1 MVETFLSGFAQA
13 FNSARARTEDAN
25 AEQENT
31 LFRYKMD
38 NLMEQKKKR
47 EAKSAVEAENARK
60 AKDLAG
66 QMGDNDSA
74 SIFYKELAKGVDYE
88 TLQKRVISG
97 DYQKNSDYKA
107 PTQTIK
113 MPTPISMQYDTDP
126 GANPLA
132 PKPGTGL
139 LAKGAQKQYEGMMG
153 SVNEK
158 IDSID
163 PSLRSEVVNPK
174 EEYSVTQDDAGSKYL
189 YKPKNQY
196 KLGDYGDALY
206 KLNKAQQSG
215 DPVAIRE
222 ANDEVKIHQR
232 ILTEKAALDA
242 HANGK
247 DVAKYVSV
255 NPDGSIGAQFAG
267 ERRGDGIYNISNP
280 NSEQLVSGPVRMMD
294 DKDVDRLNTLTD
306 NYGKASAD
314 HNTASTNFISAL
326 DSSQQMAE
334 ILHNDP
340 SAATMT
346 SGLLATA
353 QSLSGEARAAAE
365 SLSGIENK
373 INTNVESGKLDG
385 IEKDIADYSTAV
397 DKFVN
402 TGILSDANKQ
412 KAINSVKFHSLQ
424 MKTAYAIAQANA
436 TDGKVSKNDID
447 NAMKIIGDTS
457 NPDQI
462 TATLNGQMQ
471 GAFLKLASSQ
481 RQLDNNPSVID
492 FEKRMGLKTGLRPA
506 RIYDQIDQME
516 IPPERKELLKRYMSN
531 INKEFQQGQAVT
543 NATANAST
551 VQQAPQQ
558 GPVQGFEFNG
568 MVIQPEAVDILKKNP
583 DERMKKFFDEQFGKG
598 AADRVLGGK

>member
-1 MVETFLSGFAQA
+1 MVETFLSGFASS
-13 FNSARARTEDAN
+13 FNAARARTEDAN

-31 LFRYKMD
+31 MFRYKMD

-47 EAKSAVEAENARK
+47 EAKSAQEAENSRK

-66 QMGDNDSA
+66 QMGDPDSA
-74 SIFYKELAKGVDYE
+74 PIFYKEIANGVDYE

-97 DYQKNSDYKA
+97 DYQKNSSYKA

-113 MPTPISMQYDTDP
+113 MPTPVSAQYDTD
-126 GANPLA
+126 ANPLA

-174 EEYSVTQDDAGSKYL
+174 EEYSITQDDQGSKYL
-189 YKPKNQY
+189 YKPKNQF

-206 KLNKAQQSG
+206 KQHMAQQSG

-222 ANDEVKIHQR
+222 ADEEVKIHQR

-267 ERRGDGIYNISNP
+267 ERRNDGIYNISNP

-294 DKDVDRLNTLTD
+294 DKDVDRLNKLTD
-306 NYGKASAD
+306 DYGKASAD
-314 HNTASTNFISAL
+314 HNSASTNFIGAL

-340 SAATMT
+340 SAATTT
-346 SGLLATA
+346 SGVLATI
-353 QSLSGEARAAAE
+353 QSLSGEARATAE
-365 SLSGIENK
+365 ALNGIETK
-373 INTNVESGKLDG
+373 INANVESGKLDG
-385 IEKDIADYSTAV
+385 IEKDIADYTTAV
-397 DKFVN
+397 DKFVS
-402 TGILSDANKQ
+402 TGILSDKNQQ

-424 MKTAYAIAQANA
+424 MKTAYQIAQANA
-436 TDGKVSKNDID
+436 SDGKVSKNDID
-447 NAMKIIGDTS
+447 NAMQIIGNTS
-457 NPDQI
+457 DPRQI
-462 TATLNGQMQ
+462 VATLNSQMS

-516 IPPERKELLKRYMSN
+516 IPPERKELLKQYMSG
-531 INKEFQQGQAVT
+531 INKEFQQGQAAT
-543 NATANAST
+543 AATANPPQEAPGTRT
-551 VQQAPQQ
+551 VGKVYGGPTGKKFKYLG
-558 GPVQGFEFNG
+558 GPVN
-568 MVIQPEAVDILKKNP
+568 
-583 DERMKKFFDEQFGKG
+583 
-598 AADRVLGGK
+598 DRKSYEEVK